1 MSRWLL
7 ATLVGVAWLLVP
19 APADAHAQVAPSR
32 SGCFTAPGG
41 ATEICYNDPRPGRP
55 DPAVTNGLL
64 AHVSRAGA
72 GDSIRIS
79 MFRWDDHRAARAVI
93 DAQRRGARVEIVAD
107 HDVRTKP
114 AGRRVLDKVEAGE
127 PGHRNV
133 VVCRGACLPWTG
145 PGPAPTAQDIN
156 HHKLYLFDIAGERS
170 VAVTS
175 SNLEGRMH
183 GQANSMV
190 RSTDPDLWRFHSD
203 YFERLRAQRWLG
215 WSERQRSVRGQSV
228 RAFAYPRRRDPVVD
242 LLDDV
247 RCVGRAR
254 TVDVLWAVIQRADI
268 RRSLQDLDRRGCRV
282 RIVTTRDLIENWLEV
297 RQPGRGGRVRDL
309 PDRRVRT
316 HLIHDKLILVHAR
329 VHGSVRWLTITGNS
343 NATCGGLAYNDE
355 VMWEIEDRWTH
366 RTMQRHF
373 DAVYRRAHQAR
384 TKAVPVQAPC
394 R

>member
-1 MSRWLL
+1 MTWLTV
-7 ATLVGVAWLLVP
+7 ALVCLSALTTP
-19 APADAHAQVAPSR
+19 ARAEEPARRGAA

-41 ATEICYNDPRPGRP
+41 GTQVCYNDPRPGRP
-55 DPAVTNGLL
+55 DDAVTRGLL
-64 AHVSRAGA
+64 EHVARAGL

-79 MFRWDDHRAARAVI
+79 MFRWDDGRAATAVI
-93 DAQRRGARVEIVAD
+93 AAQRRGARVEIVAD
-107 HDVRTKP
+107 ADVRTKR
-114 AGRRVLDKVEAGE
+114 AGRRVLEKIEAGE

-133 VVCRGACLPWTG
+133 VVCRGSCLPWTG
-145 PGPAPTAQDIN
+145 PRPAPPSQDIN

-175 SNLEGRMH
+175 SNLERRMH
-183 GQANSMV
+183 GQSNVML
-190 RSTDPDLWRFHSD
+190 RSTDPALWQFHDS

-215 WSERQRSVRGQSV
+215 WSEKDRSVRGESV
-228 RAFAYPRRRDPVVD
+228 SAFAYPRRRDPVVD

-247 RCVGRAR
+247 RCNARAR

-268 RRSLQDLDRRGCRV
+268 RRSLQDLHHRGCRV
-282 RIVTTRDLIENWLEV
+282 RVVTTRDLIENWLEV
-297 RQPGRGGRVRDL
+297 RQPGRGGRARDL
-309 PDRRVRT
+309 PDNRVRT

-329 VHGSVRWLTITGNS
+329 VRGSVRRLTVTGNS

-355 VMWEIEDRWTH
+355 VMWQIEDTWVH

-373 DAVYRRAHQAR
+373 DRIYRRAHQAR
-384 TKAVPVQAPC
+384 TDVVPVQAPC